1 MIIKGGTMVSSEYFE
16 SLKKM
21 QEILAR
27 KNELELEIVA
37 APDAL
42 TNRKALLE
50 DLKARYIEK
59 DKQSEEL
66 KTKIALLKA
75 DLFATESK
83 KESSEKAMDNIKT
96 QREYETLEKEI
107 DEANK
112 KASEIRKELQ
122 GLEVAFNDLDAKIT
136 QNHEEIEQTE
146 SWIAAK
152 AEEMDVEIKKMEEE
166 LDRLKQEEKEI
177 CPDMP
182 ESEIFK
188 FERIIKNKKGQ
199 GIVSI
204 HEGACEGC
212 HIVLPPQFINEVR
225 AGDEIKYCPYCSRIL
240 FYEGNESFQDD
251 DTLVFDDSEM
261 GGLADLV

>member
-83 KESSEKAMDNIKT
+83 KESSEK
-96 QREYETLEKEI
+96 Q
-107 DEANK
+107 
-112 KASEIRKELQ
+112 
-122 GLEVAFNDLDAKIT
+122 F
-136 QNHEEIEQTE
+136 QNFQ
-146 SWIAAK
+146 
-152 AEEMDVEIKKMEEE
+152 
-166 LDRLKQEEKEI
+166 
-177 CPDMP
+177 
-182 ESEIFK
+182 
-188 FERIIKNKKGQ
+188 II
-199 GIVSI
+199 
-204 HEGACEGC
+204 
-212 HIVLPPQFINEVR
+212 
-225 AGDEIKYCPYCSRIL
+225 
-240 FYEGNESFQDD
+240 
-251 DTLVFDDSEM
+251 
-261 GGLADLV
+261 

>member
-1 MIIKGGTMVSSEYFE
+1 MISSEYFE
-16 SLKKM
+16 ILKRL
-21 QEILAR
+21 QEVLAR
-27 KNELELEIVA
+27 KNELEIEIVE

-59 DKQSEEL
+59 DRQSEEL

-75 DLFATESK
+75 DLFAIETR
-83 KESSEKAMDNIKT
+83 KENSEKAMDNIKT

-112 KASEIRKELQ
+112 RASEIRKELQ
-122 GLEVAFNDLDAKIT
+122 SLEIAFNDLDAKIT

-146 SWIAAK
+146 NWIATK
-152 AEEMDVEIKKMEEE
+152 SGEMDREIAKKKEE
-166 LDRLKQEEKEI
+166 LDQLEKEKKEL

-199 GIVSI
+199 GIVPI
-204 HEGACEGC
+204 REGACEGC

-225 AGDEIKYCPYCSRIL
+225 SGEEIKYCPYCSRIL
-240 FYEGNESFQDD
+240 FYDDSEYFHDD
-251 DTLVFDDSEM
+251 DSIAFDDSDM
-261 GGLADLV
+261 GGLADLVN

>member
-1 MIIKGGTMVSSEYFE
+1 MITNEYFE
-16 SLKKM
+16 SLRKM
-21 QEILAR
+21 QDILAR
-27 KNELELEIVA
+27 KNELELEIIA

-50 DLKARYIEK
+50 DLKSRYIEK
-59 DKQSEEL
+59 DKRSEEL
-66 KTKIALLKA
+66 KTNIATLKA

-83 KESSEKAMDNIKT
+83 KENSEKAMDNIKT

-122 GLEVAFNDLDAKIT
+122 SLEITFNDLDAKIT
-136 QNHEEIEQTE
+136 QLHEEIEQTE
-146 SWIAAK
+146 SWIATK
-152 AEEMDVEIKKMEEE
+152 AEEMDSDIKKKKEE
-166 LDRLKQEEKEI
+166 LDRLKKEEKEV

-204 HEGACEGC
+204 RDGACEGC

-225 AGDEIKYCPYCSRIL
+225 AANEIKYCPYCSRIL
-240 FYEGNESFQDD
+240 FYEGDESFREDD
-251 DTLVFDDSEM
+251 SFVFDDSDM

>member
-1 MIIKGGTMVSSEYFE
+1 MINAEYFE
-16 SLKKM
+16 VLKKL
-21 QEILAR
+21 QEVLAR
-27 KNELELEIVA
+27 KNELELEIVE

-75 DLFATESK
+75 DLFATESR

-122 GLEVAFNDLDAKIT
+122 RQEIEFNDLDAKIA

-146 SWIAAK
+146 SWIATK
-152 AEEMDVEIKKMEEE
+152 AEEMDAEIAKKKEE
-166 LDRLKQEEKEI
+166 LERLENEKKEL

-199 GIVSI
+199 GIVGI
-204 HEGACEGC
+204 KEGACEGC

-225 AGDEIKYCPYCSRIL
+225 AGNEIKYCPYCSRIL
-240 FYEGNESFQDD
+240 FYEGSESFQEDD
-251 DTLVFDDSEM
+251 SLVFDDSDM
-261 GGLADLV
+261 GGLADLVE

>member
-1 MIIKGGTMVSSEYFE
+1 MVNNEYFDV
-16 SLKKM
+16 LKKL
-21 QEILAR
+21 QEVLAR
-27 KNELELEIVA
+27 KNELEIEIVE
-37 APDAL
+37 APNAL

-75 DLFATESK
+75 DLFATENK

-112 KASEIRKELQ
+112 KAAEIRKELQ
-122 GLEVAFNDLDAKIT
+122 RYEIEFNDLDAKIT

-146 SWIAAK
+146 SWINTK
-152 AEEMDVEIKKMEEE
+152 SEEMDAEIAIKREE
-166 LDRLKQEEKEI
+166 LERLEQEKKEL

-182 ESEIFK
+182 ETEIFK
-188 FERIIKNKKGQ
+188 FERIIRNKKGQ
-199 GIVSI
+199 GIVGI
-204 HEGACEGC
+204 KEGACEGC

-225 AGDEIKYCPYCSRIL
+225 KGEEIKYCPYCSRIL
-240 FYEGNESFQDD
+240 FYDESQSFHEDD
-251 DTLVFDDSEM
+251 SLVFDDSDM
-261 GGLADLV
+261 GGLADLVE

>member
-1 MIIKGGTMVSSEYFE
+1 MIRDDFFE
-16 SLKKM
+16 SLQKM

-27 KNELELEIVA
+27 KNQLELEITAEPGNLVIQK
-37 APDAL
+37 
-42 TNRKALLE
+42 NLLE
-50 DLKARYIEK
+50 RLKTEYVAKDKTLKELSEKIAVLKA
-59 DKQSEEL
+59 EL
-66 KTKIALLKA
+66 T
-75 DLFATESK
+75 ATERK

>member
-1 MIIKGGTMVSSEYFE
+1 MINSEYFDV
-16 SLKKM
+16 LKKL
-21 QEILAR
+21 QDVLAR
-27 KNELELEIVA
+27 KNELELEIVE

-50 DLKARYIEK
+50 DLKSRYIEK
-59 DKQSEEL
+59 DRQSEEL

-83 KESSEKAMDNIKT
+83 KENSEKAMDNIKT

-122 GLEVAFNDLDAKIT
+122 SLEIAFNDLDAKIT

-146 SWIAAK
+146 SWIAVK
-152 AEEMDVEIKKMEEE
+152 AEEMDSEIAKKKEE
-166 LDRLKQEEKEI
+166 LKRLEQEKKEL

-199 GIVSI
+199 GIVGI
-204 HEGACEGC
+204 KEGACEGC

-225 AGDEIKYCPYCSRIL
+225 AGNEIKYCPYCSRIL
-240 FYEGNESFQDD
+240 FYDDSEYFQEDD
-251 DTLVFDDSEM
+251 PLAFDDSDM
-261 GGLADLV
+261 GGLADLI

>member
-1 MIIKGGTMVSSEYFE
+1 MITNEYFE
-16 SLKKM
+16 ALKKM
-21 QEILAR
+21 QDILAR
-27 KNELELEIVA
+27 KNELELEILA

-59 DKQSEEL
+59 DKESEEL
-66 KTKIALLKA
+66 KTQIALLKA

-122 GLEVAFNDLDAKIT
+122 SLEIKFNDLDAKII

-146 SWIAAK
+146 AWIATK
-152 AEEMDVEIKKMEEE
+152 SEEMDSDIKKKKEE
-166 LDRLKQEEKEI
+166 LDRLLKEREEV

-204 HEGACEGC
+204 KEGACEGC

-225 AGDEIKYCPYCSRIL
+225 AGTEIKYCPYCSRIL
-240 FYEGNESFQDD
+240 FYEASSSFQEDD
-251 DTLVFDDSEM
+251 PIIFDDSDM